1 MIRACDV
8 VANTELFAGLERDEF
23 YEFCSMTR
31 ARDFQKGDV
40 IAAEGDSCGS
50 IGIIET
56 GEVAMQKY
64 TSGGE
69 YTTIGLFEPGDYFG
83 EDLLFA
89 EDQKYPYTLEAVST
103 VQVLFLSKETVTAL
117 MDKCPL
123 VKNNYLRILSER
135 VRIQNRRIALLSQ
148 KSIRQK
154 IAFYLLELRSERN
167 GADKIRLPGS
177 KEVIAKLLA
186 MPRPSF
192 SRELSQMVKDGLI
205 LVDGREIQ
213 ILNLERMEK
222 DIVEGY
228 EISRE
233 EDI

>member
-1 MIRACDV
+1 MIRACEV
-8 VANTELFAGLERDEF
+8 VSNTELFAGVEREEF

-40 IAAEGDSCGS
+40 IAAEGDVCSS

-64 TSGGE
+64 TSSGE
-69 YTTIGLFEPGDYFG
+69 YTTIGLLEPMDYFG

-89 EDQKYPYTLEAVST
+89 VDQKYPCTLEAVSG
-103 VQVLFLSKETVTAL
+103 VRVLFLSKETVNAL
-117 MDKCPL
+117 MDRCPQ

-154 IAFYLLELRSERN
+154 IAFYLLELRSERD
-167 GADKIRLPGS
+167 GATRLRLPGS

-192 SRELSQMVKDGLI
+192 SRELSQMAKEGLI
-205 LVDGREIQ
+205 LVEGREIE
-213 ILNLERMEK
+213 ILDLERMEK

-233 EDI
+233 EEL